1 MSDSVRLD
9 ELCQEGSGGEEP
21 IDLGDPLVL
30 SMLRGLSREDASDT
44 VRAQAAIRAVVR
56 QAEASAFLPVRDG
69 ELHRVGI
76 QAERG
81 LGAFPIQLGGYL
93 LQREIGRG
101 GFSQVFEGTR
111 PGESRSFAIKV
122 FHHRWLDA
130 LERLEIE
137 RLILQ
142 RLDHPNLV
150 SAIDSGQAADG
161 TTYLVMPMIHGDRID
176 RHIESRGMGYREIA
190 ELFAQVAAGLHYAHE
205 RGVIHRD
212 IKPGNLLVTEDG
224 RAIVAD
230 FGLAKQ
236 LRVQQAGSL
245 ALPSITETGT
255 IVGTLGYL
263 APEQWL
269 VGGGDITRA
278 VDIYGVGATLYRVLT
293 GRLPGDVLGVGRLSR
308 MEFRG
313 VGGRIPSG
321 LRLICMKCLERAP
334 SDRYGT
340 MEELCEDLRRFAVG
354 ERVLV
359 RRKPWR
365 QRMRQWVQSEL
376 LSFSLASALVLAMV
390 IGLMVALWN
399 LSKAE
404 QQRLQAEGE
413 RMSKDGMRLVAESL
427 KRTAEEDR
435 GAMLSLLFDTHSMLS
450 QGDRQAE
457 RELRSVPGTL
467 DYRRKRLEQ
476 SIGFFQ
482 SLLAKYP
489 ENVELLE
496 NFAVSS
502 YLLANVNHLL
512 GHEEKCLVGVEDALA
527 KFRKLVT
534 LVPERAEY
542 RFDVFHCFLLRFYSQ
557 ESQHSALSSSTLRSA
572 SLAIESLLEDYPDNK
587 DYLDA
592 GLFVRTKLHEYGE
605 GDGEW
610 DWLATYRSA
619 CELKSLEPSPCLRWK
634 HAGTAARGLTRWHSV
649 RGDRWKSEEWLE
661 IAKMETLDFLKR
673 PDVLPED
680 RQEWMSCLALESAI
694 AFLSNDVGRSL
705 RCRREWYREAREL
718 CRVYPDRPQFT
729 SLERSAPIYFYFLC
743 GFGVSETGVMGEYS
757 PDYLDPLC
765 VSEEIEFRL

>member
-1 MSDSVRLD
+1 MSESVRVGGTS
-9 ELCQEGSGGEEP
+9 EGESGGDES
-21 IDLGDPLVL
+21 IDLRDPLVL
-30 SMLRGLSREDASDT
+30 AMLRGFSQEAASDE
-44 VRAQAAIRAVVR
+44 VRAREVVCALVR
-56 QAEASAFLPVRDG
+56 QAESRAFLPVRDE
-69 ELHRVGI
+69 ELDRCGI
-76 QAERG
+76 QVERG
-81 LGAFPIQLGGYL
+81 SGVFPIELGGYL
-93 LQREIGRG
+93 LHREIGRG
-101 GFSQVFEGTR
+101 GFSQVFEATR
-111 PGESRSFAIKV
+111 SGDSRRFAIKV

-150 SAIDSGQAADG
+150 SAIDSGQAEDG

-176 RHIESRGMGYREIA
+176 RHIESRELGYGEIA
-190 ELFAQVAAGLHYAHE
+190 KLFAQVADGLHYAHE

-236 LRVQQAGSL
+236 LLVNQAGSL

-263 APEQWL
+263 APEQ
-269 VGGGDITRA
+269 GGLGAGDITRA

-293 GRLPGDVLGVGRLSR
+293 GALPGDGLGVGVTSR
-308 MEFRG
+308 TAFRG
-313 VGGRIPSG
+313 VHGRVPAG
-321 LRLICMKCLERAP
+321 LRLICMKCLERVP

-340 MEELCEDLRRFAVG
+340 MAELGEDLSRFAIG

-399 LSKAE
+399 LSKTE
-404 QQRLQAEGE
+404 RQRLQAEGE

-427 KRTAEEDR
+427 QRTAEEDR
-435 GAMLSLLFDTHSMLS
+435 EAMLSLLFDTHSMLS

-482 SLLAKYP
+482 SLITKYP
-489 ENVELLE
+489 ENSELLE

-502 YLLANVNHLL
+502 FLLANVNHFL
-512 GHEEKCLVGVEDALA
+512 GHQDKCLIGVEDALS

-534 LVPERAEY
+534 LVPDNAEY
-542 RFDVFHCFLLRFYSQ
+542 RFDVFHCYLLRYYAQ
-557 ESQHSALSSSTLRSA
+557 EALKSDGLMSTLRSA
-572 SLAIESLLEDYPDNK
+572 SSAIESLLEEYPHNK

-592 GLFVRTKLHEYGE
+592 SLFVRTRLHEYE
-605 GDGEW
+605 VEDVEW
-610 DWLATYRSA
+610 NWMATYRSA
-619 CELKSLEPSPCLRWK
+619 CDLKSLEPRPCLRWK
-634 HAGTAARGLTRWHSV
+634 HAGTAARGITRWHSD

-661 IAKMETLDFLKR
+661 ISKMETLDFLKR
-673 PDVLPED
+673 LDVLPED
-680 RQEWMSCLALESAI
+680 RQEWMACLGLEAAI
-694 AFLSNDVGRSL
+694 AFTSNDLGRSL

-718 CRVYPDRPQFT
+718 GRVYPDRPQFT
-729 SLERSAPIYFYFLC
+729 SLERTAPYFFYYLV
-743 GFGVSETGVMGEYS
+743 GFGLSETGGMGEYS

-765 VSEEIEFRL
+765 ISEVLE